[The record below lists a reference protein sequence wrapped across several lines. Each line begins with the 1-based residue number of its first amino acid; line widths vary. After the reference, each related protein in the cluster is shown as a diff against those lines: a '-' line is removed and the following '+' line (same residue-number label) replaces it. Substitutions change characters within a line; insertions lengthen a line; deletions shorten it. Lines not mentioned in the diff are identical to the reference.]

1 MTMKKKITR
10 MLALLLAALM
20 VLSLAACSGN
30 GGEAEPEEEPVNTE
44 LSDTLRVAA
53 LNGPTGMATVDL
65 IGVDKIELTRF
76 QAPDEAVQKFI
87 SGEVDIAAV
96 PSNLAPVL
104 YNKTDGNVVVLT
116 TVCSGMLYLM
126 ENGNE
131 VTSLADLKGKTI
143 IGSGKGGTPE
153 YVLILLLEK
162 AGLKVGEDVKIEW
175 LDAHADVAQ
184 ALMQNPGAVALLPEP
199 FVSNVTSKNEAI
211 NIAVDL
217 NEEWKN
223 AFGGSLP
230 MGVIIAKKDFVESR
244 PEDVAA
250 FLVMLGGSVD
260 DVNTCSD
267 DVAARIVEA
276 GFLADPEIAKSAIP
290 RCNITC
296 MDPAEN
302 KATLEPFY
310 ATLFE
315 AAPQAVGGALPGE
328 DFYYAG

>member
-1 MTMKKKITR
+1 MKKTTSR
-10 MLALLLAALM
+10 LLSVLLALLM
-20 VLSLAACSGN
+20 VLSLAACSGGN
-30 GGEAEPEEEPVNTE
+30 SGEDEPAEEPVNTE
-44 LSDTLRVAA
+44 LSDTVRVAA

-65 IGVDKIELTRF
+65 VGVDKIELTRY
-76 QAPDEAVQKFI
+76 QSPDEAVQKFI
-87 SGEVDIAAV
+87 AGEVDIAAV

-126 ENGNE
+126 ENGNS
-131 VTSLADLKGKTI
+131 VKSLEDLRGKTI
-143 IGSGKGGTPE
+143 VGSGKGGTPE
-153 YVLILLLEK
+153 YVLTLLLEN
-162 AGLKVGEDVKIEW
+162 AGLKVGEDVEVQW

-184 ALMQNPGAVALLPEP
+184 ALMQTPGAVALLPEP

-211 NIAVDL
+211 TIAVDL
-217 NEEWKN
+217 NEEWKS
-223 AFGGSLP
+223 AYGGSLP

-244 PEDVAA
+244 PGDVAA
-250 FLVMLGGSVD
+250 FLAMLGDSVA

-267 DVAARIVEA
+267 DVAGRIVEA
-276 GFLADPEIAKSAIP
+276 GFLADPEIAKAAIP

-310 ATLFE
+310 NTLFG